1 MCKPF
6 RFYLICIK
14 RHRLTYSAS
23 NDDGG
28 YAGLKSCCET
38 T

>member
-14 RHRLTYSAS
+14 RHRLTGSVR

-28 YAGLKSCCET
+28 YAGL
-38 T
+38 